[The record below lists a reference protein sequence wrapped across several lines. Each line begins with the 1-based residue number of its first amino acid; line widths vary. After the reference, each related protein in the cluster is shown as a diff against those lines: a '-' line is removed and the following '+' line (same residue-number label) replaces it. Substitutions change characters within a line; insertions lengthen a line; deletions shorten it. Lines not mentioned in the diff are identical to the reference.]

1 MQQAT
6 EATATTLLPLVARLQ
21 GRKLVRIEGSDI
33 FGVPAGWAADAIAGE
48 AEVKTVRTPLEL
60 EEAVQDRGVTALFV
74 PRHTFGWTMLE
85 RILRRNSLV
94 KTIFWEE

>member
-1 MQQAT
+1 MQA
-6 EATATTLLPLVARLQ
+6 EAATATTLLPLVARLQ

-33 FGVPAGWAADAIAGE
+33 FGVPAGWAADAVAGE
-48 AEVKTVRTPLEL
+48 PEVKTVRTPLEL
-60 EEAVQDRGVTALFV
+60 EEAMQDEGTSALFV
-74 PRHTFGWTMLE
+74 PRYTFGWSMLE